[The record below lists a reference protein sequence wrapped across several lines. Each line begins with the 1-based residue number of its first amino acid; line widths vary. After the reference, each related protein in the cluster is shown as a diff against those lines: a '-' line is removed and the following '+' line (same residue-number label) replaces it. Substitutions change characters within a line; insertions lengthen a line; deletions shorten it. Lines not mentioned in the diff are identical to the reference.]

1 MTWICVLGA
10 IFDSSSEDA
19 EIAFRYAVIR
29 ENMYG
34 AKFNLVPIVKL
45 VDETDTYE
53 AEQAGKCILQ
63 WKYVFTK

>member
-1 MTWICVLGA
+1 
-10 IFDSSSEDA
+10 
-19 EIAFRYAVIR
+19 
-29 ENMYG
+29 MYG

-63 WKYVFTK
+63 WKYLQIKIS